1 MPVCDLAAVTRDRVA
16 FWSAFAEEQ
25 RRQWAAHIA
34 DVPLAVGLPR
44 EELEAVVDALLD
56 NVFTHTPAG
65 TSFEVI
71 VAAVGPEHARLVVH
85 DHGPGFHASSPET
98 PFGLAVGRTGLG
110 LDIATRAVHAAGGTL
125 EMDDDDGA
133 VVRVELPLVPA
144 DAAVPPADRRRHL
157 VTHRW
162 SD

>member
-1 MPVCDLAAVTRDRVA
+1 M
-16 FWSAFAEEQ
+16 
-25 RRQWAAHIA
+25 
-34 DVPLAVGLPR
+34 PLAVGLPR